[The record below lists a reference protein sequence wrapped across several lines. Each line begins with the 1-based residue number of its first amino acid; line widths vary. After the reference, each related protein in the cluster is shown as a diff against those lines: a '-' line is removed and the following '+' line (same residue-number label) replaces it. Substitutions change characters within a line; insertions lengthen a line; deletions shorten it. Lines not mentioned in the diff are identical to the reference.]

1 MIPRV
6 ARAWLLSALFVM
18 LVSLGVGC
26 GEEPKQIVFWHAYRG
41 DEEVA
46 LQKLVKDYETE
57 HKVRIELLSVPFDAY
72 AAKLEAAIPHA
83 HGPDAFIDAHERLGT
98 HLQNQLVAPIGD
110 ALPDADVAS
119 FEPVSVKAVTVDNV
133 RYAVPLSEKCIA
145 LYVNSELVPK
155 TPRTIE
161 ELVAIP
167 VAKGSYPIVYEAG
180 TPYFHAPF
188 LSAFGASMLAPDGQF
203 GMIGPGAEDSLRL
216 VAGWQ
221 KNGILP
227 EEPSGALVKQLF
239 SSGHANA
246 AISGPW
252 LAGDL
257 GDMKFRV
264 EPLPFVGKTG
274 ARMRPLLTVEGAFL
288 TPEGSKREDV
298 RAFVRYLGGAK
309 ASIVRA
315 QIGKQVVANKAAWAD
330 PSLQNDKVLRAFH
343 DAAKDADPMP
353 TSTQMRATWVPAQEA
368 IRKVLRGDAEPK
380 AALEEARARFID
392 ALKPPPPPPSPT
404 PLLLVCGLILVGL
417 AYLMM
422 KRAKEP
428 GFREE
433 VRRSKKAYAYVAHAA
448 VIVLLL
454 VVFPL
459 VIGALTS
466 FFAGTRDKPQ
476 YVGLANYISIL
487 TARGGD
493 LLGHGSFYLTLIVTV
508 TWTLA
513 NIILHVSIGMLL
525 GLLLSRAWLR
535 LRALYRVLLIIPWAV
550 PNYVTAL
557 AWKGMFHRQFGAINA
572 ILKALGAEP
581 VSFFS
586 HFSTAFAANV
596 VTNVWL
602 GFPFMMVV
610 TLGALTS
617 IPKEVLEAAEV
628 DGASRWQRFRYVTLP
643 LLLPNMLP
651 AVVLGTVWT
660 FNMFNVVFLV
670 SGGEPDGTTD
680 ILVSGGLPLG
690 LHTRQLAVR
699 LRGGVRRSDHG
710 PPFRDD
716 AAPRAGSRPRTHRS
730 IAIRIPSCPQPPR
743 HAAKEL
749 ESYMMRTD
757 SEASS
762 LA

>member
-1 MIPRV
+1 MKHGL
-6 ARAWLLSALFVM
+6 ARAIRGHARAVVLALCAVL
-18 LVSLGVGC
+18 LVSLGAGC
-26 GEEPKQIVFWHAYRG
+26 GQEPTQIVFWHAYRG
-41 DEEVA
+41 DEEAA
-46 LQKLVKDYETE
+46 LIELTKDYQASAAKKGHE
-57 HKVRIELLSVPFDAY
+57 VVIELLSVPFDAY

-83 HGPDAFIDAHERLGT
+83 HGPDAFIDAHERLGS
-98 HLQNQLVAPIGD
+98 HLQNKLVAPIGD
-110 ALPDADVAS
+110 AMPEQDIAS
-119 FEPVSVKAVTVDNV
+119 YEPVSVKAVTIGDV

-145 LYVNSELVPK
+145 LYVNDELVPK

-161 ELVAIP
+161 ELAALP
-167 VAKGSYPIVYEAG
+167 VPKGSYPLVYEAG

-188 LSAFGASMLAPDGQF
+188 LSAYGASMLAADGQF

-216 VAGWQ
+216 VADWQ
-221 KNGILP
+221 KSGVLP

-239 SSGHANA
+239 SSGKANA

-264 EPLPFVGKTG
+264 EPLPLVGKTG
-274 ARMRPLLTVEGAFL
+274 QRMRPLLTVEGAFL

-298 RAFVRYLGGAK
+298 RAFVRYLGSRQ

-315 QIGKQVVANKAAWAD
+315 TKGKQVVANKQAWDD
-330 PSLQNDKVLRAFH
+330 PALAKDKVLRAFH
-343 DAAKDADPMP
+343 AAAKDAEPMP
-353 TSTQMRATWVPAQEA
+353 TSTAMRATWVPAQEA

-380 AALEEARARFID
+380 AALEEARARFLD

-404 PLLLVCGLILVGL
+404 PLLLVCGLVL
-417 AYLMM
+417 AALAFMM
-422 KRAKEP
+422 VKRVREP
-428 GFREE
+428 GFAAEF
-433 VRRSKKAYAYVAHAA
+433 RRGKSAYAYVAHAA

-454 VVFPL
+454 VVLPL
-459 VIGALTS
+459 VLGALTS
-466 FFAGTRDKPQ
+466 FFAGTRDQPQ

-493 LLGHGSFYLTLIVTV
+493 LLGHGSFYLTLLVTV
-508 TWTLA
+508 LWTIC
-513 NIILHVSIGMLL
+513 NIALHVGIGVLL
-525 GLLLSRAWLR
+525 GLLLSRQWLK
-535 LRALYRVLLIIPWAV
+535 LRAIYRVLLIIPWAV

-586 HFSTAFAANV
+586 HWSTAFAANV
-596 VTNVWL
+596 ATNVWL

-610 TLGALTS
+610 TLGALTA

-628 DGASRWQRFRYVTLP
+628 DGATRWQRFRHVTLP

-680 ILVSGGLPLG
+680 ILVSEAYRWAFTRNSQYGYAAAYAVIIMGLLFVMTRLLG
-690 LHTRQLAVR
+690 R
-699 LRGGVRRSDHG
+699 LTPKEVDRGGPG
-710 PPFRDD
+710 P
-716 AAPRAGSRPRTHRS
+716 
-730 IAIRIPSCPQPPR
+730 
-743 HAAKEL
+743 KE
-749 ESYMMRTD
+749 
-757 SEASS
+757 AH
-762 LA
+762 